1 MTVARILA
9 RMALIAL
16 AAALFM
22 GLTGIYAHSLRQR
35 SVTQRL
41 EQRRRGPQFRALP
54 AFASQCAVFALI
66 TLAGRKVLRLRL
78 TDRSPLS
85 RANQRR

>member
-1 MTVARILA
+1 
-9 RMALIAL
+9 
-16 AAALFM
+16 M

-35 SVTQRL
+35 FVTQRRG
-41 EQRRRGPQFRALP
+41 QRGRGPQFSALP

-78 TDRSPLS
+78 TDRSPLPRS
-85 RANQRR
+85 NQRR

>member
-9 RMALIAL
+9 RMALIAM

-41 EQRRRGPQFRALP
+41 KRRGRGPQFRALP
-54 AFASQCAVFALI
+54 TFARQCAVFALI
-66 TLAGRKVLRLRL
+66 ALAGRKVLRLRL
-78 TDRSPLS
+78 TDRSQPA
-85 RANQRR
+85 RH